1 MAGLILSVVISL
13 SLVFFRVRDR
23 KKKSAYGFDLDPL
36 VSFIAKQVFTG
47 LLVIGATMY
56 LNQYQGLPI
65 PILIVAVLAAIM
77 SIVSTKTKFGRHV
90 YATGGNQEASRLSGI
105 NIVRINASLFVIA
118 AMFAA
123 IGGIIL
129 AARLNAGTPSAGTGA
144 ELDAIASAVI
154 GGTSLLGGI
163 GSVPGGLLG
172 ALVMASLD
180 NGMSLLNIEVFYQ
193 QIIKGVILVAAV
205 GFDIN
210 AKRSGK

>member
-1 MAGLILSVVISL
+1 MTLFCL
-13 SLVFFRVRDR
+13 DR
-23 KKKSAYGFDLDPL
+23 WAHH
-36 VSFIAKQVFTG
+36 T
-47 LLVIGATMY
+47 
-56 LNQYQGLPI
+56 
-65 PILIVAVLAAIM
+65 
-77 SIVSTKTKFGRHV
+77 
-90 YATGGNQEASRLSGI
+90 SRLSGI

>member
-1 MAGLILSVVISL
+1 
-13 SLVFFRVRDR
+13 
-23 KKKSAYGFDLDPL
+23 
-36 VSFIAKQVFTG
+36 
-47 LLVIGATMY
+47 
-56 LNQYQGLPI
+56 
-65 PILIVAVLAAIM
+65 
-77 SIVSTKTKFGRHV
+77 
-90 YATGGNQEASRLSGI
+90 
-105 NIVRINASLFVIA
+105 
-118 AMFAA
+118 MFAA